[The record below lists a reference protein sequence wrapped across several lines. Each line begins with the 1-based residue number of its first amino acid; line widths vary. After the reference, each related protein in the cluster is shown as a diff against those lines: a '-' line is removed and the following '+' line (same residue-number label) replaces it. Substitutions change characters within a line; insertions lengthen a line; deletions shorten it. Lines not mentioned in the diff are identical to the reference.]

1 MSRRRTLIIEETP
14 QPGDELIFY
23 CDCNNNVIDKVSNL
37 DLWRVIV
44 GGASSWEPLYV
55 ADPADNSKYCIKKR
69 SGAYRVPCII
79 GDYRGAT
86 GNYYERYY
94 VIAKS
99 QAYSDESAKKF
110 LASPTYGNHKV
121 TFYFYCGA
129 SNVNGS
135 IFDYSGLGNNN
146 ANQNNSG
153 IALIGIGSNV
163 LFRAKNNSSTA
174 LDTLVGSR
182 SALKDKWYYVEMNF
196 YYVSPTQY
204 SVSFLLK
211 DELTNTI
218 LASGSHT
225 LTQPLV
231 NTKTER
237 GVFLFLSDNSGSGSW
252 APNTVDYIKEVKV
265 YKIA

>member
-1 MSRRRTLIIEETP
+1 MRREDFIEETS
-14 QPGDELIFY
+14 QSEDELIFY
-23 CDCNNNVIDKVSNL
+23 CDCNNNVKDKVSNI
-37 DLWRVIV
+37 DLWQLI
-44 GGASSWEPLYV
+44 GSPSSWQPLYV

-69 SGAYRVPCII
+69 SGAYRVPVII
-79 GDYRGAT
+79 GDYRGET
-86 GNYYERYY
+86 KYNY

-99 QAYSDESAKKF
+99 QAYSDESTKKF
-110 LASPTYGNHKV
+110 LASPTGNHKV
-121 TFYFYCGA
+121 SFYWYCGMTTA
-129 SNVNGS
+129 GGC

-163 LFRAKNNSSTA
+163 LFRAKNNSSA
-174 LDTLVGSR
+174 SLDTPVGSR
-182 SALKDKWYYVEMNF
+182 STLKNKWYYVEMSF

-211 DELTNTI
+211 DKSTNTI

-231 NTKTER
+231 NTKAER
-237 GVFLFLSDNSGSGSW
+237 GFFLFLSDNLGSGNW

-265 YKIA
+265 WKIT

>member
-1 MSRRRTLIIEETP
+1 MIRGHYVDSVTP
-14 QPGDELIFY
+14 SGDELVFY

-37 DLWRVIV
+37 DLWQLIANNS
-44 GGASSWEPLYV
+44 ASWTPLYV
-55 ADPADNSKYCIKKR
+55 VDPTDSSKYCIKKR
-69 SGAYRVPCII
+69 SGAYRVPVII
-79 GDYRGAT
+79 GDYRGET
-86 GNYYERYY
+86 KCNY

-99 QAYSDESAKKF
+99 QAYSDESTKRF

-153 IALIGIGSNV
+153 VSLIGIDGNV
-163 LFRAKNNSSTA
+163 LFRAKNNSSAA
-174 LDTLVGSR
+174 LDTIVGSR
-182 SALKDKWYYVEMNF
+182 SSLKNKWYYVEMSF

-204 SVSFLLK
+204 SVSFLVI
-211 DELTNTI
+211 DESTDTVI
-218 LASGSHT
+218 ASGSHT
-225 LTQPLV
+225 LTQPLI
-231 NTKTER
+231 NTKVER
-237 GVFLFLSDNSGSGSW
+237 GVFTFLSDNSGSGNW

-265 YKIA
+265 WKIV